1 MTALSRSLFGL
12 ESLNNEGSLDTGQTL
27 TQLETSDAPDLLFLK
42 IKIKQQLDTTRS
54 WKMH

>member
-54 WKMH
+54 